1 MSKLRIFWVWAA
13 SNRWDV
19 STASVRTQSGAASRE
34 HTFGRSDQVTDALRS
49 YSLEG
54 KTAFVTGAAGGIGSA
69 ITERLCGLGARVILA
84 DMVDRV
90 ESAAKEW
97 TGKGYKTS
105 ALKLDV
111 TNSAAVE
118 KAAADLNKQF
128 GHVDILVA
136 NAGVAYE
143 SPTETHSDDDWH
155 RCLKINLD
163 GVFYCVRSFG
173 KRMVERKSGSIVCIS
188 SIAGVKAVRPE
199 LHAGYD
205 VSKAG
210 VAHLCRVVGV
220 EWATHNVRV
229 NAVGPGY
236 TETDM
241 LKKVGLE
248 QPAVMKAWID
258 DIPMKR
264 LLQPA
269 EIASTIGFL
278 VSDAASGIT
287 GQVIM
292 TDAGYSAA

>member
-1 MSKLRIFWVWAA
+1 VQAERRRHAHGRIDEVAIDVLR
-13 SNRWDV
+13 D
-19 STASVRTQSGAASRE
+19 
-34 HTFGRSDQVTDALRS
+34 

-54 KTAFVTGAAGGIGSA
+54 KTALVTGAAGGIGSA

-84 DMVDRV
+84 DVVDRV
-90 ESAAKEW
+90 ESVAKEW
-97 TGKGYKTS
+97 VRRGYQTS
-105 ALKLDV
+105 AVKLDV
-111 TNSAAVE
+111 TNSAEVE
-118 KAAADLNKQF
+118 KVASALNKEF
-128 GHVDILVA
+128 GAVDILVA

-143 SPTETHSDDDWH
+143 APTATHSDEDWH

-173 KRMVERKSGSIVCIS
+173 KRMVERKAGSIVCIS

-236 TETDM
+236 TETEM

-248 QPAVMKAWID
+248 QPEVMKAWIG

-264 LLQPA
+264 LLQPS
-269 EIASTIGFL
+269 EIAATIGFL

-287 GQVIM
+287 GQLIM

>member
-1 MSKLRIFWVWAA
+1 MRRV
-13 SNRWDV
+13 V
-19 STASVRTQSGAASRE
+19 
-34 HTFGRSDQVTDALRS
+34 
-49 YSLEG
+49 
-54 KTAFVTGAAGGIGSA
+54 VTGMGIVSSIGNNSQEVVA
-69 ITERLCGLGARVILA
+69 SLRE
-84 DMVDRV
+84 
-90 ESAAKEW
+90 AKS
-97 TGKGYKTS
+97 GI
-105 ALKLDV
+105 V
-111 TNSAAVE
+111 
-118 KAAADLNKQF
+118 AADDYARMNFRSQVH
-128 GHVDILVA
+128 G
-136 NAGVAYE
+136 
-143 SPTETHSDDDWH
+143 S
-155 RCLKINLD
+155 LKINLD

-269 EIASTIGFL
+269 EIAATIGFL

-287 GQVIM
+287 GQLVM